1 MKGVC
6 GPVWMAVVV
15 CVTPAPLL
23 VDLREMVVNG
33 GDVVTW
39 RAFEVKCD
47 TGAVEVVA
55 VLTEFWACVLPVVVF
70 VNGGA
75 VGVAV
80 PVVVSVSGGV
90 LGVVVPVVVFVS
102 GGAVGVAVSVV
113 VFVSGGVLGVA
124 VPVVVSVS
132 GGAVGVAVSVVVFVR
147 GGVLGV
153 GSVSVTGT
161 CVNVGGVPVGFG
173 VEKVAWDS
181 VGVMT
186 R

>member
-6 GPVWMAVVV
+6 GPVWVAMVVY
-15 CVTPAPLL
+15 VTGVPVPLL

-39 RAFEVKCD
+39 RAFEVECD

-55 VLTEFWACVLPVVVF
+55 VLTEFWARVVPVVDL

-80 PVVVSVSGGV
+80 PVV
-90 LGVVVPVVVFVS
+90 LFVS
-102 GGAVGVAVSVV
+102 GGGVGVVVSVV
-113 VFVSGGVLGVA
+113 VFVNGVA
-124 VPVVVSVS
+124 V
-132 GGAVGVAVSVVVFVR
+132 
-147 GGVLGV
+147 GV

-161 CVNVGGVPVGFG
+161 CVDVAGVPVGFG
-173 VEKVAWDS
+173 VVEVVWDL

>member
-1 MKGVC
+1 M
-6 GPVWMAVVV
+6 
-15 CVTPAPLL
+15 CVTGVPAPLL

-80 PVVVSVSGGV
+80 PVVV
-90 LGVVVPVVVFVS
+90 FVS
-102 GGAVGVAVSVV
+102 
-113 VFVSGGVLGVA
+113 
-124 VPVVVSVS
+124 
-132 GGAVGVAVSVVVFVR
+132 